1 MAEDSA
7 MFVSLKTAMFVWLR
21 TALCLCSR
29 VVFQKTDVQ
38 FHCGFFE
45 QLCHVMSR
53 VRRLDVLH
61 GVGFLKV
68 VVPVEVPALP
78 EGDDDSDGHGETERE
93 RQRHTERDR
102 DRDTE
107 RRRDRETEREFGL

>member
-1 MAEDSA
+1 

-78 EGDDDSDGHGETERE
+78 EGDDDSDGDGDAEVDQTQQA
-93 RQRHTERDR
+93 RQASENQQHACFLHEANNQIHRH
-102 DRDTE
+102 
-107 RRRDRETEREFGL
+107 